1 MISNDMKTASMEK
14 LMNIIGN
21 YGNKLSL
28 EDISTEDVEKAM
40 LKVADIKV
48 KEKGTVSLPIKYILY
63 NLENF
68 RPEVRSVFENKV
80 FDIWYGAYQTMER
93 KETADMQES
102 EQVTEAPVVEKQPEP
117 FVEKEAEAPVVEK
130 QPEPFVE
137 KEAEAPVVEKEPEP
151 DMEKEAEA
159 PVIEKESE
167 PVVEEKMEEPV
178 AAIEPERGE
187 KTEKP
192 SIAADTFQPRR
203 KRDWFDLLLDASAAL
218 MRFFMRIKIRKR

>member
-130 QPEPFVE
+130 
-137 KEAEAPVVEKEPEP
+137 EPEP